1 MISPTLEYTDD
12 EMDKVIEG
20 FIRQSQELPVWLTK
34 DELESLTGKKDPVP
48 HPGRLGFA
56 RAIDS
61 ARLQHVNGQLS
72 SLKSELTVIKYFIGI
87 GIILLL
93 VTSFWR

>member
-34 DELESLTGKKDPVP
+34 DELESLAGKKDPVP
-48 HPGRLGFA
+48 HPGRVGFA

-93 VTSFWR
+93 VTSFLR

>member
-61 ARLQHVNGQLS
+61 A
-72 SLKSELTVIKYFIGI
+72 
-87 GIILLL
+87 
-93 VTSFWR
+93 